1 MKNNDFPDNLETYH
15 KLAKDAG
22 NKLRAYILSVSS
34 GGTAIIFLALTKS
47 ELSSLSTLEKASLI
61 IALISFV
68 LTIIFSLF
76 ELRIDAKRFFSIVT
90 ELKKSK
96 KSQDWSGNEKYK
108 KMRFFLIHSSYFTLG
123 FGILSISVFLIIKIL
138 IE

>member
-1 MKNNDFPDNLETYH
+1 MQKNDYTDNSETYH

-34 GGTAIIFLALTKS
+34 GGTAIIFLMLTKS
-47 ELSSLSTLEKASLI
+47 DVSILSNFEKVLLI

-68 LTIIFSLF
+68 LTVILSLY
-76 ELRIDAKRFFSIVT
+76 ELRIDAKRFFSIAT
-90 ELKKSK
+90 ELEKPRE
-96 KSQDWSGNEKYK
+96 SQNWSINEKYK
-108 KMRFFLIHSSYFTLG
+108 NIRFCLMHSTYFTLG
-123 FGILSISVFLIIKIL
+123 FGILSITIFLIIKIL